1 MCIRDR
7 AGGGSA
13 TLSMGQAAAKFGLS
27 LVRALNGEKDIVEC
41 TYVEG
46 SGELARFFAQPV
58 LLGKNGVE
66 EILNYGS
73 LSDFEQTK
81 LDDALET
88 LRSDIK
94 IGEEFIN

>member
-1 MCIRDR
+1 
-7 AGGGSA
+7 
-13 TLSMGQAAAKFGLS
+13 MGQAAAKFGLS
-27 LVRALNGEKDIVEC
+27 LVRALNGEKDVIEC

-46 SGELARFFAQPV
+46 SGEYARFFAQPV

-66 EILNYGS
+66 KILSFGS
-73 LSDFEQTK
+73 LSEFEQNT
-81 LDDALET
+81 LNDALET

>member
-1 MCIRDR
+1 MNQKDFLSFLQRIDYITKKGRI
-7 AGGGSA
+7 GGDKRK
-13 TLSMGQAAAKFGLS
+13 L
-27 LVRALNGEKDIVEC
+27 